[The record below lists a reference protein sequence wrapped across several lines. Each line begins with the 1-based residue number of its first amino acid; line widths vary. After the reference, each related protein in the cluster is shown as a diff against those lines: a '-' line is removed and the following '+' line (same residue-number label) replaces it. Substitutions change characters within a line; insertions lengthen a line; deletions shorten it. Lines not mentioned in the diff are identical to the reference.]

1 MLPPRFWDNP
11 PDRPGWQ
18 ARALAPLAMLY
29 SGATARRVARG
40 GGRRAGVPVVCVG
53 NVSVGGTGKT
63 PTAIALVE
71 RLSGRGVRAHV
82 VSRGHGGSLPG
93 PISVDPRR
101 HDSDMVG
108 DEPLLL
114 AAFAPVW
121 VSKDRAEGARAAEEA
136 GAEAIVLDDGF
147 QNPSVMKDLSVVVVD
162 AERGFGNGRV
172 LPAGPLREPA
182 AAGLRRADLVL
193 AIGEVAAC
201 RRFRRDLGERGRA
214 PVLSGR
220 LEPLSTG
227 MDWRRLPVLAFAGI
241 GHPEKFF
248 RSLREVGADVRH
260 AEPLADHQ
268 PLSTRLMRRLEADAA
283 FLGAQLVTTEKDATR
298 LPKSFRGKVLTLPVR
313 LQIDDWEP
321 LDAALAGL
329 GLADGKRSGRPLQK
343 LDRD

>member
-1 MLPPRFWDNP
+1 MLSPRFWDNP

-29 SGATARRVARG
+29 AGATERRVARG

-53 NVSVGGTGKT
+53 NVSVGGVGKT

-93 PISVDPRR
+93 PIRVDPRR
-101 HDSDMVG
+101 HDAAMVG

-121 VSKDRAEGARAAEEA
+121 VSKNRAEGARAAEDA

-147 QNPSVMKDLSVVVVD
+147 QNPSVIKDLSVVVVD

-182 AAGLRRADLVL
+182 AAGLLRADLVL
-193 AIGEVAAC
+193 AIGEAAAC
-201 RRFRRDLGERGRA
+201 RRFRRDLRGLNRG

-220 LEPLSTG
+220 LEPLKTG
-227 MDWRRLPVLAFAGI
+227 MDWRSFPVLAFAGI

-248 RSLREVGADVRH
+248 RSLRGIGADVRH

-268 PLSTRLMRRLEADAA
+268 PLPARLMRRLEADAA
-283 FLGAQLVTTEKDATR
+283 SLGAQLVTTEKDAAR
-298 LPKSFRGKVLTLPVR
+298 LPESFRGKVLTLPVR
-313 LQIDDWEP
+313 LRIDDWEP

-329 GLADGKRSGRPLQK
+329 GLFCEKRTGHPLPTPGR
-343 LDRD
+343 D